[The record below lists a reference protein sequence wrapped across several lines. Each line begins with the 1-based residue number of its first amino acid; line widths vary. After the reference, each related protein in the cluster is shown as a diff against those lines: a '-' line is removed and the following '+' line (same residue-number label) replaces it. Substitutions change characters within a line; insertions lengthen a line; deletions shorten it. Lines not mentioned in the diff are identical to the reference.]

1 MLNLKPKSM
10 NGKTVIITGGNG
22 GIGKETAIALAR
34 LGARI
39 ILACRNLDS
48 ANQTKGIDN
57 KNKKSV

>member
-1 MLNLKPKSM
+1 MQSKTKSM

-22 GIGKETAIALAR
+22 GIGKETALGLAR

-48 ANQTKGIDN
+48 ANKTKGKFRNNI
-57 KNKKSV
+57 

>member
-1 MLNLKPKSM
+1 M

-22 GIGKETAIALAR
+22 GIGKETALGLAR

-48 ANQTKGIDN
+48 ANQTKG
-57 KNKKSV
+57 